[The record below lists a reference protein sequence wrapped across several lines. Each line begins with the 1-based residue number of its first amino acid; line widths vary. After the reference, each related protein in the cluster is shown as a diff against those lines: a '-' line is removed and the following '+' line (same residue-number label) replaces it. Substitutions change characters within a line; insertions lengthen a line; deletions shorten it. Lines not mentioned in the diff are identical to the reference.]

1 MCKLKKALYGLKQ
14 EPRTWYG
21 GIDNFLVSL
30 GFTKSKA
37 DSNLYYKV
45 EEGNPMMLLLYVYD
59 LFLAGA
65 DGMIVDTKRKLAVEF
80 EMKDLGM
87 MHYFLGMESGRMQM
101 EYPWY
106 KGSM

>member
-1 MCKLKKALYGLKQ
+1 
-14 EPRTWYG
+14 
-21 GIDNFLVSL
+21 
-30 GFTKSKA
+30 
-37 DSNLYYKV
+37 
-45 EEGNPMMLLLYVYD
+45 MMLLLYVYD
-59 LFLAGA
+59 LFLIGA

-80 EMKDLGM
+80 EIKDLGM